1 MTTMSSSR
9 LTTRHRVAESPM
21 TAVVAIWAS
30 TAVAS
35 LLAPDMVT
43 GSEQEHLPIGL
54 MTGWLWACVGTA
66 YALMTPRRSSRASW
80 TVAVVLIWFMA
91 AVVGI
96 AGPVMVT
103 GTDPTRI
110 PLAVILAPLVAAI
123 VTGLLSLHQAN
134 SETDR
139 LAATRSER

>member
-1 MTTMSSSR
+1 MTTTMSSSR
-9 LTTRHRVAESPM
+9 MTWRHQAVESPM

-30 TAVAS
+30 TAVTS

-43 GSEQEHLPIGL
+43 GSQHEHLPLAL
-54 MTGWLWACVGTA
+54 MTGWLWASVGTA
-66 YALMTPRRSSRASW
+66 YALMTPRRGSRATW

-91 AVVGI
+91 ALVGI
-96 AGPVMVT
+96 AAPVMVT

-110 PLAVILAPLVAAI
+110 PLAAILAPLVAAI

-134 SETDR
+134 GETD
-139 LAATRSER
+139 AH